1 MFRCATISPPC
12 ESPPDTAPGCVCCS
26 RLCCLLLQAEAAEA
40 KLKEESAQKLALQKE
55 VLQLKLISAESEQ
68 ANQSLREQLAEV
80 SKALA
85 REQAEHQATSAAV
98 TDLRTSL
105 VSREQQLA
113 EARQLLDSMSA
124 ELGILSSRYHRLQQ
138 ERDSLR
144 LARRQQQQLLLQQQ
158 QQQQQAASQPPSFE
172 PLTGAAAAAAQL
184 QQRLLSGGS
193 IGIAVDVNADSSSS
207 GLWLA
212 QASRAAA
219 GLDRSNS
226 QPSADLLR
234 SQEQQQAG
242 GQLPSSPA
250 AAAVAGQPAAASEP
264 TSSRSQSAAGS
275 SRDGASPVELPAAAA
290 GLVGGLHPYDAAA
303 HDEPVQLCE
312 HGQLEAACLL
322 CICQRFLAA
331 TAGSCSHLAAAGS
344 SRGGLLSTSN
354 SAGALPAPASP
365 GSSSSSNAMPSAA
378 GQATVAVAACAS
390 EAVQYRQ
397 FLSISELARN
407 RLEAENATLQ
417 QQAADLQ
424 RQVDQQ
430 QQQLRVLQA
439 NPAALSA
446 CSIQELTALE
456 GEAAEQAAAGPC
468 T

>member
-1 MFRCATISPPC
+1 
-12 ESPPDTAPGCVCCS
+12 V
-26 RLCCLLLQAEAAEA
+26 

-68 ANQSLREQLAEV
+68 ANQSLRKQLAEV

-98 TDLRTSL
+98 TDLRTGL

-138 ERDSLR
+138 ERDALR
-144 LARRQQQQLLLQQQ
+144 FARRQQQQQQQ
-158 QQQQQAASQPPSFE
+158 SISQPSSSLE

-193 IGIAVDVNADSSSS
+193 ISIALDVDADSMSSSS
-207 GLWLA
+207 NLWLA

-219 GLDRSNS
+219 GLERSNS
-226 QPSADLLR
+226 QPSADLQR
-234 SQEQQQAG
+234 SQEQQQRG
-242 GQLPSSPA
+242 RQLPSSPA
-250 AAAVAGQPAAASEP
+250 AAAAAAASESS
-264 TSSRSQSAAGS
+264 SSRSQSAGGS
-275 SRDGASPVELPAAAA
+275 SRDGSLPVEPPAAAGA
-290 GLVGGLHPYDAAA
+290 VDGLHHLDAAA
-303 HDEPVQLCE
+303 HDEPVRLCE

-331 TAGSCSHLAAAGS
+331 TAGSCSHLGAASGA
-344 SRGGLLSTSN
+344 RAGLLSTSS

-365 GSSSSSNAMPSAA
+365 GGSGSNAMPSAA
-378 GQATVAVAACAS
+378 GLATVAVAACAS

-417 QQAADLQ
+417 QQATDLQ

-446 CSIQELTALE
+446 CTIQELTALE
-456 GEAAEQAAAGPC
+456 GEPAGWREQHSRVVRLWRAACWCIIASMLSC
-468 T
+468 